1 MSLLIPTFF
10 INKITDLSPEFIK
23 SHSVTTLLM
32 DIDDTL
38 TYHKDPQIPQKV
50 LEFINLMKANNIKII
65 LISNNSKKR
74 VSKFAK
80 KLNLPYIFRAFKPLP
95 FGINCALKKLN
106 ISKRNAIIIGDQIF
120 TDILGANLLGI
131 KSVLVNPFE
140 KNQTIFL
147 KLKRL
152 FEIPVRKKLKIIDL
166 KKYNFKGELKWV
178 L

>member
-10 INKITDLSPEFIK
+10 INKITDLSPKFIK
-23 SHSVTTLLM
+23 SHGITSLLA

-38 TYHKDPQIPQKV
+38 TYHKDPQVPKKI
-50 LEFINLMKANNIKII
+50 LEFINLMKANNIKIV
-65 LISNNSKKR
+65 LVSNNSKKR

-95 FGINCALKKLN
+95 FGINRALKKLN
-106 ISKRNAIIIGDQIF
+106 ISIIIGDQIF

-131 KSVLVNPFE
+131 KSILVNPFE

>member
-10 INKITDLSPEFIK
+10 TNKITDLSPKFIK
-23 SHSVTTLLM
+23 SHGITSLLA

-38 TYHKDPQIPQKV
+38 TYHKDPQVPKKI

-74 VSKFAK
+74 VSEFAK

-95 FGINCALKKLN
+95 FGINRALKKLN
-106 ISKRNAIIIGDQIF
+106 ISKNEAIIIGDQIF

-131 KSVLVNPFE
+131 KSILVDPFE
-140 KNQTIFL
+140 KNQTAFL

-152 FEIPVRKKLKIIDL
+152 FEKPIRKKIKRDKSKKI
-166 KKYNFKGELKWV
+166 
-178 L
+178 

>member
-10 INKITDLSPEFIK
+10 TNKITDLSPKFIK
-23 SHSVTTLLM
+23 SHGITSLLA

-95 FGINCALKKLN
+95 FGINLALKKLN
-106 ISKRNAIIIGDQIF
+106 ISKYNAMIIGDQIF
-120 TDILGANLLGI
+120 TDVLGANLLGI

-147 KLKRL
+147 KLKTIL
-152 FEIPVRKKLKIIDL
+152 S
-166 KKYNFKGELKWV
+166 Y
-178 L
+178 

>member
-1 MSLLIPTFF
+1 MSLLMPTFF
-10 INKITDLSPEFIK
+10 TNKITDLSPKFIK
-23 SHSVTTLLM
+23 SHGITSLLA

-38 TYHKDPQIPQKV
+38 TYHKDPQVPKKI
-50 LEFINLMKANNIKII
+50 LEFINLMKANNIKIV
-65 LISNNSKKR
+65 LVSNNSKKR
-74 VSKFAK
+74 VSEFAK

-95 FGINCALKKLN
+95 FGINRALKKLN

-131 KSVLVNPFE
+131 KSILVNPFE

-152 FEIPVRKKLKIIDL
+152 FEKPIRKKIKRDKSKKI
-166 KKYNFKGELKWV
+166 
-178 L
+178 

>member
-10 INKITDLSPEFIK
+10 TNKITDLSPKFIK
-23 SHSVTTLLM
+23 SHGITSLLA

-95 FGINCALKKLN
+95 FGINLALKKLN
-106 ISKRNAIIIGDQIF
+106 ISKNEAIIIGDQIF

-131 KSVLVNPFE
+131 KSILVDPFE
-140 KNQTIFL
+140 KNQTAFL
-147 KLKRL
+147 KLKRF
-152 FEIPVRKKLKIIDL
+152 FENPIRKKIKRDKSKKI
-166 KKYNFKGELKWV
+166 
-178 L
+178 

>member
-1 MSLLIPTFF
+1 MSLLMPTFF
-10 INKITDLSPEFIK
+10 TNKITDLSPKFIK
-23 SHSVTTLLM
+23 SHGITSLLA

-38 TYHKDPQIPQKV
+38 TYHKDPQVPKKI

-95 FGINCALKKLN
+95 FGINRALKKLN
-106 ISKRNAIIIGDQIF
+106 ISKNEAIIIGDQIF

-131 KSVLVNPFE
+131 KSILVDPFE
-140 KNQTIFL
+140 KNQTAFL

-152 FEIPVRKKLKIIDL
+152 FEKPIRKKIKRDKSKKI
-166 KKYNFKGELKWV
+166 
-178 L
+178 